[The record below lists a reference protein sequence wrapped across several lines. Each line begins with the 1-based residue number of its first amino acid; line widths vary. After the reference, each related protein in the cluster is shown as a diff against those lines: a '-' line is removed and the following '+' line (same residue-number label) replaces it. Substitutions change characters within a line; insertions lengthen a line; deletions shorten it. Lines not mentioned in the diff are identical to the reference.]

1 MNICSRI
8 FLNCGRSCRRF
19 ASKDVKT
26 MPKFSESKA
35 YYGFDKFG
43 TQNKYINE
51 KFKPTYYDSR
61 KYQERK
67 LLSIVSSIT
76 VVVVYLAYLREGNDL
91 DEVFSTPQH
100 VLSSNIERK
109 MIKTKIEQAI
119 ARGED
124 TKLLEA
130 ELAYFDVKE
139 EALKAKFAK

>member
-51 KFKPTYYDSR
+51 KFKPTYYDST
-61 KYQERK
+61 
-67 LLSIVSSIT
+67 SIT